1 MWKPGSWFLEAR
13 LVFTHSSTGVW
24 KPTTWFIHKWNIG
37 RKWVKD
43 FFRICDQIP
52 WETAD
57 LVTFTEK
64 ILNGKFLFFAQWL
77 RFSIFCFFF
86 TCVCVFFLL
95 YYYFFTFYF
104 RSKWAIAKKLY
115 VDEKINMGFFIECNI
130 TKKKSLGQRVNCIS
144 WLEMFQ
150 TKQNNISNTFFMCS
164 SSFQIT
170 KITQNGF

>member
-77 RFSIFCFFF
+77 RFSIFCFFLL
-86 TCVCVFFLL
+86 VCVFFSYFIIIFLL
-95 YYYFFTFYF
+95 FTSGRNGQLQ
-104 RSKWAIAKKLY
+104 RSCMLMKRLIW
-115 VDEKINMGFFIECNI
+115 G
-130 TKKKSLGQRVNCIS
+130 SLLNATLQ
-144 WLEMFQ
+144 
-150 TKQNNISNTFFMCS
+150 K
-164 SSFQIT
+164 
-170 KITQNGF
+170 KITGTKNELHFMVRNVSDKTK